1 MTLNPLANALYM
13 QLVGSKDFNKAFHRL
28 QKLFSQVIQG
38 DEYKIDNE
46 TYLRLVD
53 LTCGILPFPNFQKLA
68 LLNEYKVD
76 DRSILINEMMSQ
88 LIQILEIY
96 RPILHLS
103 IIGFIVRQQIFK
115 RQMLLL
121 IN

>member
-1 MTLNPLANALYM
+1 MW
-13 QLVGSKDFNKAFHRL
+13 DFTIPK
-28 QKLFSQVIQG
+28 
-38 DEYKIDNE
+38 
-46 TYLRLVD
+46 
-53 LTCGILPFPNFQKLA
+53 FPKLA
-68 LLNEYKVD
+68 LLNEYKLD

-88 LIQILEIY
+88 LIQIFGNLQI
-96 RPILHLS
+96 ILHLS

>member
-1 MTLNPLANALYM
+1 MW
-13 QLVGSKDFNKAFHRL
+13 DFTIPK
-28 QKLFSQVIQG
+28 
-38 DEYKIDNE
+38 
-46 TYLRLVD
+46 
-53 LTCGILPFPNFQKLA
+53 FPKLA

-88 LIQILEIY
+88 LIQIFEIY